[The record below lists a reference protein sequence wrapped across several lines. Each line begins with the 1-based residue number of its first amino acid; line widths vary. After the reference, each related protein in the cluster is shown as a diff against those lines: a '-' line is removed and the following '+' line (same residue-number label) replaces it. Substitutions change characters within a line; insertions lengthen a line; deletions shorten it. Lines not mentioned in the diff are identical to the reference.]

1 MQPYALFRSTQ
12 SPNPVGPETTKPDFR
27 MPDDSS
33 RGNQSELRDGEIN
46 ESAVEIIIPI
56 IVASINAPINGGK
69 KL

>member
-1 MQPYALFRSTQ
+1 MV
-12 SPNPVGPETTKPDFR
+12 VGTSK
-27 MPDDSS
+27 
-33 RGNQSELRDGEIN
+33 N